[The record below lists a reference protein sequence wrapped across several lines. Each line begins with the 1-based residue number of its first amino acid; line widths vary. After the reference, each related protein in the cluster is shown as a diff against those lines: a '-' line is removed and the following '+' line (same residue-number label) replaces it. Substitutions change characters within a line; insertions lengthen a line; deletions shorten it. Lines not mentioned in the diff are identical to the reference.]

1 MKLTRYYCGKPFE
14 AIDRTVVNDDVLA
27 AVILEVE
34 ERAAIAEE
42 LTLADMWEGSIPAI
56 DSTT

>member
-14 AIDRTVVNDDVLA
+14 AIDRMVANDDVLA
-27 AVILEVE
+27 TVILEVE

>member
-1 MKLTRYYCGKPFE
+1 MKVTRYYCGKPFE

-27 AVILEVE
+27 TVILEVE
-34 ERAAIAEE
+34 ERTAIAEE
-42 LTLADMWEGSIPAI
+42 LALADTWEGSIPVI